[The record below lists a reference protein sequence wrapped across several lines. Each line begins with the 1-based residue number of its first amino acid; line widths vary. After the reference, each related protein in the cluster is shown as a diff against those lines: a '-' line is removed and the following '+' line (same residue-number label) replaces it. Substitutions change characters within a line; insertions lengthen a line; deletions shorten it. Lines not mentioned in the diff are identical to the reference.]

1 MRYPGPHAYQEAPT
15 TRPPER
21 QEAKR
26 TPAERS
32 AVREWA
38 PLREQMVAGVS
49 ALMRQMR
56 ALQER
61 YEEEYQRLAAVL
73 ELLTV
78 QSRDLERKLAELGS
92 LASVLEGEPVA
103 PEPTRALLTA
113 VPGGEPEIREATA
126 LEVRCLGGFE
136 VRYAGRAVD
145 LGTSRNGRLLFKYL
159 IARAPGHRAPKELL
173 AELFWPDTPLERAL
187 SCLQSAVHQLKRAM
201 ARSAPELQTTP
212 AIVFV
217 DDAYGLNPR
226 LELRSDVELFR
237 RRLSAARA
245 QDAHGQADVARQ
257 AYRLALEAYGGELF
271 PEDRYEDWVIA
282 EREALEADYLA
293 ILTRLV
299 QLAMAEGAYAEALS
313 YGRTLLERDATREDI
328 HRELMRCYSRLGQ
341 RSEALRQYRR
351 CLETLEAELNV
362 PPEAETTALY
372 ERLSRG
378 EPI

>member
-1 MRYPGPHAYQEAPT
+1 MPR
-15 TRPPER
+15 RS
-21 QEAKR
+21 
-26 TPAERS
+26 ERS
-32 AVREWA
+32 PASEWA

-61 YEEEYQRLAAVL
+61 YEAEYQRLAEVL

-92 LASVLEGEPVA
+92 LTGALGQEPLSAA
-103 PEPTRALLTA
+103 PARALLTA
-113 VPGGEPEIREATA
+113 VPGGERDVREATA
-126 LEVRCLGGFE
+126 LEVRCLGGFA
-136 VRYAGRAVD
+136 VHYAGRVVD

-159 IARAPGHRAPKELL
+159 VARAPGHRAPKELL

-201 ARSAPELQTTP
+201 ARSVPEFQATP

-217 DDAYGLNPR
+217 EDAYGLNPR
-226 LELRSDVELFR
+226 LELHSDVELFR
-237 RRLSAARA
+237 RRLNAART
-245 QDAHGQADVARQ
+245 QDAHGQAEVARQ
-257 AYRLALEAYGGELF
+257 TYRLALEAYGGELL

-299 QLAMAEGAYAEALS
+299 QLSIAEGAYTDAIA

-328 HRELMRCYSRLGQ
+328 HRALMRCYSRLGQ

-351 CLETLEAELNV
+351 CLDALQAELDV

-378 EPI
+378 EAI